1 MRTIWPAKLALRF
14 GHVDDPQNAVAR
26 GLGLGAD
33 DGQLFADQGIEQGG
47 FAGVGTTQNADE
59 SGVKGHKNFVAP
71 ASRRLSGGRPA
82 RRRRQDA
89 VRNSRRG
96 RRRYKAT

>member
-1 MRTIWPAKLALRF
+1 MRTTWPPSLTLLF
-14 GHVDDPQNAVAR
+14 GHVDDPQNAVAC

-59 SGVKGHKNFVAP
+59 SGVKGH
-71 ASRRLSGGRPA
+71 REIR
-82 RRRRQDA
+82 
-89 VRNSRRG
+89 
-96 RRRYKAT
+96 